1 MALEG
6 EEVLGGGRS
15 SVYLQCL
22 HMLIDPGG
30 FFLQAGDG
38 VFGANQSTIDPTLG
52 KNERELSGSKTP
64 TPRTSLELRGGSVY
78 TLILPWSGHVTLS
91 QDHATLDL
99 RYSCSESQGWTWFLP
114 HGGKNSK

>member
-52 KNERELSGSKTP
+52 KNER
-64 TPRTSLELRGGSVY
+64 
-78 TLILPWSGHVTLS
+78 
-91 QDHATLDL
+91 
-99 RYSCSESQGWTWFLP
+99 
-114 HGGKNSK
+114 